1 MFVRFVVG
9 ADSENQSRLLGVLTE
24 AHELMERGELFDHE
38 AQTLTEALGWFND
51 HLPVPPFR
59 AMQRSG
65 KWTDRAVCWFRPEA
79 REPIAHVWDVVAI
92 LKEHGTPVRL
102 LATDRPG
109 RVVFEDRFQIVAE
122 PPYWA

>member
-24 AHELMERGELFDHE
+24 GHELMERGELFDHE

>member
-9 ADSENQSRLLGVLTE
+9 ADSENQARLLGVLTE

-38 AQTLTEALGWFND
+38 AQTLIEALGWFND

-79 REPIAHVWDVVAI
+79 TEPIGRVWDVVAI

-102 LATDRPG
+102 LTTGRPG
-109 RVVFEDRFQIVAE
+109 RVLFEDRFQVVAE

>member
-9 ADSENQSRLLGVLTE
+9 ADSDNQARLMGVLAE
-24 AHELMERGELFDHE
+24 SQELMNRGELFDHE
-38 AQTLTEALGWFND
+38 TRSLVDALAWFNE

-65 KWTDRAVCWFRPEA
+65 KWTERAVCWFRPEA
-79 REPIAHVWDVVAI
+79 REAIQHVWDVVAI
-92 LKEHGTPVRL
+92 LREHGTPVRL

-109 RVVFEDRFQIVAE
+109 RILFEDLFQIVAE

>member
-9 ADSENQSRLLGVLTE
+9 TDSENQSRLMGVL
-24 AHELMERGELFDHE
+24 AGAQELFDRGELFDYE
-38 AQTLTEALGWFND
+38 AQSLEDALGWLNE

-59 AMQRSG
+59 AMERSG
-65 KWTDRAVCWFRPEA
+65 KWTERAVCWFRPEA
-79 REPIAHVWDVVAI
+79 KEAIGRVWDVVAI

-109 RVVFEDRFQIVAE
+109 RILFEDSFQIVAE